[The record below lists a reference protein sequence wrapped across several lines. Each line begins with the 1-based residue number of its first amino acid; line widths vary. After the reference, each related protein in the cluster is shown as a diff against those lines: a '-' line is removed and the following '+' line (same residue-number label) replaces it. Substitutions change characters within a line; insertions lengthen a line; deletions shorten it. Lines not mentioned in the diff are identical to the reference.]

1 LVGAF
6 FIKVRQLQS
15 GAIAT
20 IAVLLWNRMVIAMAV
35 YCYAATIY
43 AVAAITSRAHFVLES
58 FYKSVVVVGTFLV
71 FIAVKKQR

>member
-1 LVGAF
+1 MAGAF

-15 GAIAT
+15 GAIA

-43 AVAAITSRAHFVLES
+43 VVATITSRAHFVLES